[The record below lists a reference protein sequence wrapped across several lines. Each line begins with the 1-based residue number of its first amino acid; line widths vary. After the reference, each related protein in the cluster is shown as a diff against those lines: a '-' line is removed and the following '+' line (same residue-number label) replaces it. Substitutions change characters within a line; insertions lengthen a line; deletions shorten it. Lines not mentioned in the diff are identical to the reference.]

1 MPKIEELPLRDIHL
15 PEAIGW
21 FPPAIGWWLLIIFV
35 PIISYLVI
43 VLLQRFF
50 QKTAVKEA
58 KKLLKQLQTNNVLTP
73 LEKVIE
79 LSGLLRRVAMSSD
92 SETNIAG
99 LTGRVWLD
107 YLDSSLKDTPFKNGI
122 GHCLVDTPYQ
132 KELPPDVDLAALF
145 DLAKMWLN
153 AQKY

>member
-15 PEAIGW
+15 PETIGW

-35 PIISYLVI
+35 PIISYFAI
-43 VLLQRFF
+43 VLIQQFF

-73 LEKVIE
+73 LEKVVE

-122 GHCLVDTPYQ
+122 GRCLVDAPYQ
-132 KELPPDVDLAALF
+132 KKLPPDVDLAALF